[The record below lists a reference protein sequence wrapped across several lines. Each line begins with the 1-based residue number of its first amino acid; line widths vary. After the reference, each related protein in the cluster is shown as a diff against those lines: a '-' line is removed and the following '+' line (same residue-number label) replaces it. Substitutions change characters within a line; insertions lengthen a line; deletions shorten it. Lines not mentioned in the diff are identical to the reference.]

1 MSARPAELKMG
12 SDQYRSSHKINCV
25 LCKKSDEDEIT
36 GPLSSKE
43 NISAHQNCLLFA
55 SGIYCKN
62 SPTYD
67 DLFGFDVDDVKDE
80 LRRGKRL
87 LCHHCNK
94 NGATAGC
101 ENKRCRRS
109 YHYPCAIEANAKAI
123 EDFTE
128 GSYKLLCELHD
139 SKSKGTSSVNLQ
151 EASTSGLSGSNKK
164 RKSADSHGRRR
175 PDRSE
180 SNSST
185 GSSEVSLSRKKKR
198 KSALDLTSSQ
208 QFSESDDDVEP
219 MFAPVESDVEEC
231 TPPKQ
236 HNQSTP
242 DPERKGPREEL
253 NPSATGSLN
262 GGLTSDQ
269 KACGSADNPGELHGR
284 STSDLPK
291 CSPELETPRRKKR
304 KYIVYSDDESP
315 IGTNP
320 VVAPV
325 ASDLEESLLPKQPNS
340 TPVPENTRPCEKL
353 NLSTTGE
360 DDDDTDIELEKNDNK
375 NTTQGHTKPQWH
387 IGTKEVSQSLLQLER
402 YHTTAPF
409 TVIVDSG
416 LSAESEYSLEPGSP
430 VSADPE
436 AVCLSP
442 GSVSAPEHEDE
453 TPSTSR
459 TSLAPRAPPTD
470 TVSPGTVESQPDQHC
485 DSEGLL
491 GQPESPQRSSPTVD
505 VPMMVTSAVR
515 TLSASDFNIKQQ
527 PEPFPPAGVSTS
539 PDRPAASDAFDVN
552 STGPQSN
559 ATIFWTRCN
568 QAGWT
573 KEIFS
578 ELVSQLSSLGE
589 RVQSQE
595 ASHQDYDVALKLLET
610 SGQLPRIITQLEQD
624 LEKQK
629 RDLRRKKTALRDARA
644 VLGV

>member
-1 MSARPAELKMG
+1 MG
-12 SDQYRSSHKINCV
+12 SDQYRSPHKINCV

-36 GPLSSKE
+36 GPLSSKQ

-67 DLFGFDVDDVKDE
+67 DLFGFDVKDVMQE

-109 YHYPCAIEANAKAI
+109 YHYPCAIEAKAETI
-123 EDFTE
+123 EDNDK

-185 GSSEVSLSRKKKR
+185 GSSEVNLSRKKKR
-198 KSALDLTSSQ
+198 KSPDLLSSQ
-208 QFSESDDDVEP
+208 QFSESDDDVELV
-219 MFAPVESDVEEC
+219 FAPVESDVEEC

-242 DPERKGPREEL
+242 DPKRKGPHEEL
-253 NPSATGSLN
+253 NPSAT
-262 GGLTSDQ
+262 
-269 KACGSADNPGELHGR
+269 
-284 STSDLPK
+284 
-291 CSPELETPRRKKR
+291 
-304 KYIVYSDDESP
+304 DDESP
-315 IGTNP
+315 AGADP

-325 ASDLEESLLPKQPNS
+325 ASDLEESVLPKQPNQS
-340 TPVPENTRPCEKL
+340 TPVPENTRPCEKP
-353 NLSTTGE
+353 NLSTT
-360 DDDDTDIELEKNDNK
+360 
-375 NTTQGHTKPQWH
+375 
-387 IGTKEVSQSLLQLER
+387 
-402 YHTTAPF
+402 
-409 TVIVDSG
+409 
-416 LSAESEYSLEPGSP
+416 EYSLELDSP
-430 VSADPE
+430 VSAAPE
-436 AVCLSP
+436 AVCTSP
-442 GSVSAPEHEDE
+442 GSVTAPEHEE

-459 TSLAPRAPPTD
+459 TSPAPRAPPTEA
-470 TVSPGTVESQPDQHC
+470 VSPGTVDSKPDRHR
-485 DSEGLL
+485 DSE
-491 GQPESPQRSSPTVD
+491 GQPESPQHSR
-505 VPMMVTSAVR
+505 PMMVTSAVQ
-515 TLSASDFNIKQQ
+515 TISASDLNFKQQ
-527 PEPFPPAGVSTS
+527 PEPSPPAGVSTS
-539 PDRPAASDAFDVN
+539 PDRAPASDAFDVN
-552 STGPQSN
+552 STGDTQSN

-595 ASHQDYDVALKLLET
+595 ASHQAKRLIAFKYSTDYDVALKLLEA
-610 SGQLPRIITQLEQD
+610 SGQLPSIITQLEQD
-624 LEKQK
+624 LEKQE
-629 RDLRRKKTALRDARA
+629 RDLQRKKTALRDARA

>member
-1 MSARPAELKMG
+1 MG
-12 SDQYRSSHKINCV
+12 SDQYRSPHKINCV

-36 GPLSSKE
+36 GPLSSKQ

-67 DLFGFDVDDVKDE
+67 DLFGFDVKDVMQE

-109 YHYPCAIEANAKAI
+109 YHYPCAIEAKAETI
-123 EDFTE
+123 EDHIE

-139 SKSKGTSSVNLQ
+139 SKSKGTSSFNLQ

-164 RKSADSHGRRR
+164 RKSANSHGRRR

-198 KSALDLTSSQ
+198 KSPDLLTSQ
-208 QFSESDDDVEP
+208 QFSESDDDVELV
-219 MFAPVESDVEEC
+219 FAPVESDVEEC

-236 HNQSTP
+236 HNHSTP

-253 NPSATGSLN
+253 NSSATGSLN

-284 STSDLPK
+284 STSDSPTR
-291 CSPELETPRRKKR
+291 SPELETPRRKIK
-304 KYIVYSDDESP
+304 KCIVYSDDESP
-315 IGTNP
+315 VGTDP

-325 ASDLEESLLPKQPNS
+325 ASDLEESVLPKQPNS

-360 DDDDTDIELEKNDNK
+360 DDDDTDIES
-375 NTTQGHTKPQWH
+375 
-387 IGTKEVSQSLLQLER
+387 EVSQSLLQSER
-402 YHTTAPF
+402 YHTTVPF
-409 TVIVDSG
+409 IVILDSG
-416 LSAESEYSLEPGSP
+416 FSAESEHSLELGSP
-430 VSADPE
+430 VSAAPE
-436 AVCLSP
+436 AVCTSP
-442 GSVSAPEHEDE
+442 GSVAAPEHEE

-459 TSLAPRAPPTD
+459 TSPAPRAPPTD
-470 TVSPGTVESQPDQHC
+470 TVSPG
-485 DSEGLL
+485 
-491 GQPESPQRSSPTVD
+491 QPESPQHSKL
-505 VPMMVTSAVR
+505 MVVTTAVQ

-527 PEPFPPAGVSTS
+527 SEPSPPAGVSTS
-539 PDRPAASDAFDVN
+539 PDLAAASDAIDVN
-552 STGPQSN
+552 STGDTQSN

-595 ASHQDYDVALKLLET
+595 ASHQDYDVALKLLEA
-610 SGQLPRIITQLEQD
+610 SGQLPSIITQLEQD
-624 LEKQK
+624 LEKQEQ
-629 RDLRRKKTALRDARA
+629 DLQRKKTALRDARA